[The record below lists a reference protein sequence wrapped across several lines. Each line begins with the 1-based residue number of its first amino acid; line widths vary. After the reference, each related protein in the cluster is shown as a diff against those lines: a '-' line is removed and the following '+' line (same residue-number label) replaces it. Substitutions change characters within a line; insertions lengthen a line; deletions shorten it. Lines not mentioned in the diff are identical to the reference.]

1 MLMFLVLY
9 LGRQQLVNNH
19 SVRLESVPLF
29 FALQAVI
36 TLWYYTSNTC
46 KDKLSLKL
54 CPYIHFFKINAQK
67 GRWQRE
73 KNWVDA
79 ASASVALYK
88 AVKWVISICWHLLI
102 RKWWAVVD
110 MKRKPEILH
119 FLFFQSN
126 PFFFSWEFAPVVY
139 LLWNTTPELFMM
151 PSLKHF
157 YLHNTPG
164 PRKMH

>member
-19 SVRLESVPLF
+19 SVGERPSFLCFAGSNHTLVLYKQHCEKTNWVWS
-29 FALQAVI
+29 FALTFI
-36 TLWYYTSNTC
+36 
-46 KDKLSLKL
+46 
-54 CPYIHFFKINAQK
+54 FFKINAQK

-126 PFFFSWEFAPVVY
+126 PFFFFLRICSCGVFVVEHHSWIIHDAFIKTLLFA
-139 LLWNTTPELFMM
+139 
-151 PSLKHF
+151 
-157 YLHNTPG
+157 
-164 PRKMH
+164 